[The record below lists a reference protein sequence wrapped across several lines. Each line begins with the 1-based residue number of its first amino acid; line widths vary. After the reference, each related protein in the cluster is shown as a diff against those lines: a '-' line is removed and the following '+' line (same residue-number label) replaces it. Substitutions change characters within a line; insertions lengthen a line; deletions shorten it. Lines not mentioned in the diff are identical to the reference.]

1 MSKFCQIFYKLVE
14 SCSFLSNMWWFCQS
28 FDFTRRC
35 TFKYFVEFYHLLMR
49 FRFIFLKIW
58 SNSFHSC
65 QILFILVKSC
75 MNLGEN
81 FIRFLISLGVFSIS
95 LISFDC
101 WCTLLYCYLLIAVT
115 YIPLQ
120 HFGTYIDVCND
131 DRNYTV

>member
-1 MSKFCQIFYKLVE
+1 
-14 SCSFLSNMWWFCQS
+14 
-28 FDFTRRC
+28 
-35 TFKYFVEFYHLLMR
+35 
-49 FRFIFLKIW
+49 
-58 SNSFHSC
+58 
-65 QILFILVKSC
+65 

-101 WCTLLYCYLLIAVT
+101 CCTLLYCYLLIAVT

-131 DRNYTV
+131 DRNYTVWCFLALGPFVTQTKSSKAKTAFSNYYDVKQA